1 MPNPGE
7 DEAVAGTSLAYLPSG
22 LKMQKPLNR
31 EENANWKKFKRSLEN
46 YAIVARINLF
56 EEEFKMAMFLSA
68 IGQDAMKLYEGTYFE
83 PEANSKDLD
92 DVIRKFA
99 NFSVHKTNETYKR
112 FNFNSCQEKGDSR
125 AVHDS
130 FANFGANIFFCN
142 CPQDSLLHDRL
153 VLNIADNSAR
163 INLSKRGNLR
173 SNALLTSAEALEQH
187 PSE

>member
-68 IGQDAMKLYEGTYFE
+68 IGQDAMKIYEGTYFE

-112 FNFNSCQEKGDSR
+112 FNFKGGLRSKSKISLKIPHYN
-125 AVHDS
+125 VEP
-130 FANFGANIFFCN
+130 ANIHSTKRFFKI
-142 CPQDSLLHDRL
+142 L
-153 VLNIADNSAR
+153 I
-163 INLSKRGNLR
+163 
-173 SNALLTSAEALEQH
+173 
-187 PSE
+187 